1 VNGSF
6 LEGLEEE
13 EVSTLCQ
20 EMETGQFPKSS
31 DDYYQ
36 SLEKKVSDY
45 KSSILRNQL
54 NKLWRDKTRSNSP
67 DEWSKT
73 YKTPIL
79 CMFNDQE
86 RAKAKRHFDVFRS
99 GGDEEI
105 QLALDYLAGADF
117 YERLNDAAERDRC
130 FMERVVGDF
139 SILLTD
145 AEEVR
150 QDLSHH
156 LADDPYEWMDNSSV
170 TNRLQ
175 EFATKKYKLGG
186 EAKVLS
192 VIDRM
197 NDSQL
202 RAYLSD
208 LIAESLIVGIQILK
222 KK

>member
-1 VNGSF
+1 
-6 LEGLEEE
+6 
-13 EVSTLCQ
+13 
-20 EMETGQFPKSS
+20 
-31 DDYYQ
+31 
-36 SLEKKVSDY
+36 
-45 KSSILRNQL
+45 
-54 NKLWRDKTRSNSP
+54 
-67 DEWSKT
+67 
-73 YKTPIL
+73 
-79 CMFNDQE
+79 
-86 RAKAKRHFDVFRS
+86 
-99 GGDEEI
+99 
-105 QLALDYLAGADF
+105 
-117 YERLNDAAERDRC
+117 
-130 FMERVVGDF
+130 MERVVGDF

-150 QDLSHH
+150 QDLSLH
-156 LADDPYEWMDNSSV
+156 LADDPYDWMDNSSV